1 MESPLVSETRA
12 VVQSLRDEGRL
23 SEAQNGLLD
32 EALTVWSHQASSGLP
47 FSVKHRGRGA
57 AGLLHSG
64 EADMEEED
72 REWNGPGEQ
81 RWLGSATW
89 GQMALPTDVAAGI
102 MSALVPEALSGAR
115 LVCRAWAEKHRE
127 GSCIERGH
135 AAPQYQPDMQL
146 NNDLRGDTKYKVL
159 NYARCFVYDPRDYL
173 VPKHCRRLRARP
185 KLVAQPWARSMAT
198 HFSSLKDLEITEKPN
213 MLEHVGT
220 TLASLPP
227 SLNNLRS
234 LRANT
239 TVLTDDDLARLE
251 SMTGLEELELCPA
264 HMERISAS
272 FYQLQDSLWGQSSL
286 TSLSLGNLHV
296 SDHGWQLL
304 LEEACCWPALTTLE
318 LRFTKISDGGL
329 EVLGEEL
336 LGLMSLNLT
345 GSKLVTPKGLEG
357 LVPLT
362 ALEELT
368 MMMTE
373 NNRGEGGPLAA
384 GLGHLTKIVSLTRL
398 DLSWNESLTSLEGI
412 QALTRLKVL
421 DLAHCMGLDSGGLAC
436 VKGVSTLQRLNLAS
450 CFRITPGDVVHVAGP
465 KLTTLLM
472 EGVGT
477 HGASPQVTSQ
487 FCKLLSRVSHFGLS
501 YPSIMCGGGFQ
512 NVSMPHLVELNL
524 GHEFDHGR
532 QGVDDK
538 SLLTVLAAH
547 TQIRHLHLH
556 SCDEVTQAG
565 LQSAIQELPHLKELD
580 VYGLDFDLKLLMDS
594 HPNRPWVHRRG
605 WFGDKHWMEL
615 VRSAGTYK
623 G

>member
-1 MESPLVSETRA
+1 
-12 VVQSLRDEGRL
+12 
-23 SEAQNGLLD
+23 
-32 EALTVWSHQASSGLP
+32 
-47 FSVKHRGRGA
+47 
-57 AGLLHSG
+57 
-64 EADMEEED
+64 MEEED

-115 LVCRAWAEKHRE
+115 LVCRAWA
-127 GSCIERGH
+127 
-135 AAPQYQPDMQL
+135 D
-146 NNDLRGDTKYKVL
+146 
-159 NYARCFVYDPRDYL
+159 L

-251 SMTGLEELELCPA
+251 SMTALEELELCPA

-336 LGLMSLNLT
+336 LGLTSLNLT

-373 NNRGEGGPLAA
+373 NTRGEGGPLAA